1 MLETV
6 DRPIMPLLHQ
16 LPTPPEQP
24 QVASCA
30 GQTSSYLSVT
40 QQHWSRLERK
50 LKRGKKKTKTKNPV
64 HFSVQFFYY

>member
-1 MLETV
+1 
-6 DRPIMPLLHQ
+6 MPLLHQ

-30 GQTSSYLSVT
+30 GETSSYLSVT

-50 LKRGKKKTKTKNPV
+50 LKRGKKQKQKTLFILVFN
-64 HFSVQFFYY
+64 FFIIVVLI